1 MLDALLTDKI
11 NILIIFLTIGLRYS
25 KRGKVYIPVLPQS
38 HVRYL
43 QRSHVCVAYTIIAP
57 LSGKSLLL
65 KLKKRENSKVANFAM
80 KKKPVFLTGYTFV
93 SLCSVSWL
101 CNKELE
107 LYPYSCMMY
116 VSELNSWHFKK
127 LLTLPV

>member
-1 MLDALLTDKI
+1 MDKV
-11 NILIIFLTIGLRYS
+11 NILIIFLTIGLRYL

-65 KLKKRENSKVANFAM
+65 VKKEGKQQ
-80 KKKPVFLTGYTFV
+80 
-93 SLCSVSWL
+93 
-101 CNKELE
+101 
-107 LYPYSCMMY
+107 SC
-116 VSELNSWHFKK
+116 
-127 LLTLPV
+127 